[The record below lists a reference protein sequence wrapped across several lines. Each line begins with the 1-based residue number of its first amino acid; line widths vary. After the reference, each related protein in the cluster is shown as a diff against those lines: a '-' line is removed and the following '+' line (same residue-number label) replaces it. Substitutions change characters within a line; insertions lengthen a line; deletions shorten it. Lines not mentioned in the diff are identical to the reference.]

1 MLALLFLLAV
11 VHGDAVLRA
20 VARDDAHAADLLG
33 DGLHV
38 RLLELDLPPEAHAV
52 YATLVSPDNSTM
64 MSSGSLPKSCITP
77 FCMPRP
83 APSSRMSM
91 KMPQNTPNAVSSVRS
106 LFCRSVK
113 RISCRPSSMAQAASC
128 ERVRRSHQ
136 AVLQDDLALGLVGDV
151 LLVRHDDHRVAAPV
165 DVLEQRHDLLRGA
178 AVERAGRLVGEDHL
192 GLADQ
197 RARDG
202 HALLLAARQLVGH
215 EGLAIRQPDQVEELL
230 GAVVALL
237 AADALVV
244 ERQRD
249 VLRGVLER
257 QQVEGLEHE
266 ARAACCAG
274 ARRRSRPD
282 SFTG

>member
-1 MLALLFLLAV
+1 
-11 VHGDAVLRA
+11 
-20 VARDDAHAADLLG
+20 
-33 DGLHV
+33 
-38 RLLELDLPPEAHAV
+38 
-52 YATLVSPDNSTM
+52 M

-113 RISCRPSSMAQAASC
+113 RISCRPSSMVRPRRAAEW
-128 ERVRRSHQ
+128 ERSDQ
-136 AVLQDDLALGLVGDV
+136 AVLEDDLALRLVRDV

-165 DVLEQRHDLLRGA
+165 DVLEQRHDLLRRG
-178 AVERAGRLVGEDHL
+178 AVERARRFVGEDHL
-192 GLADQ
+192 GVADQ

-215 EGLAIRQPDQVEELL
+215 EGLAIRQPDHVQELL

-249 VLRGVLER
+249 VFRGVLEW

-266 ARAACCAG
+266 PQQLVAQPRGLGFAEVASPAD
-274 ARRRSRPD
+274 RPAH
-282 SFTG
+282 SCRES